1 MNIATWDDINANL
14 DKAANVYNNF
24 TYDTETDG
32 GILTKLDEVA
42 ELMNSI
48 ETCINDIGLLYNRL
62 DEKYDK
68 FTDFHDTMQTNET
81 KLKESL
87 KAIRE
92 KYRNLI
98 SDMKFRISELQKND
112 KTLIED
118 LTGIYNLLGECDNK
132 LKPSPEE
139 KIKEIYPKGPPST
152 PEDAYKDIVS
162 IDVPITT
169 KDGIKKTT
177 KINVNKAVA
186 EDVKKALQ
194 VAQDAGFKVYDVQGF
209 NWKGDPDHLSQHS
222 YGLAI
227 DINIAENPCV
237 PIEQAGA
244 DNIAWKPNENE
255 YSIGINSPIVQAFE
269 EIGWSWGGYW
279 STKKDY
285 MHFSFTNS

>member
-1 MNIATWDDINANL
+1 MKINIQ
-14 DKAANVYNNF
+14 
-24 TYDTETDG
+24 
-32 GILTKLDEVA
+32 KL
-42 ELMNSI
+42 N
-48 ETCINDIGLLYNRL
+48 
-62 DEKYDK
+62 
-68 FTDFHDTMQTNET
+68 
-81 KLKESL
+81 ESL
-87 KAIRE
+87 KQTRLF
-92 KYRNLI
+92 YRNLLESI
-98 SDMKFRISELQKND
+98 KEQVNSLKTNDEELM
-112 KTLIED
+112 ED
-118 LTGIYNLLGECDNK
+118 LTNIYNMIGEINNK
-132 LKPSPEE
+132 VKPSPED
-139 KIKEIYPKGPPST
+139 KLKQIYPNGAPKT
-152 PEDAYKDIVS
+152 PEEAYKDIVTVE
-162 IDVPITT
+162 VPITT

-227 DINIAENPCV
+227 DINVAENPCV